1 VLPHFSQRAERQL
14 AVSVADALPARDPAA
29 VVPFDR
35 GSLVVAALSWADGDT
50 AWTDANCGVGVV
62 PPTVPIIAVVAV
74 PPDLNINAL
83 SHLDAFGFG
92 RGNQGNSRQHR
103 CGCRYGKS
111 DFHHWEFLLGIE
123 EESVTGADPE
133 GSNKGHD
140 TRALQ
145 AYLGHKN
152 IQHTVRYT
160 ELAPDR
166 FKDFWR

>member
-14 AVSVADALPARDPAA
+14 AVSVADALPSRDPAA

-74 PPDLNINAL
+74 PPDLNIDAL

-123 EESVTGADPE
+123 EESVTDADPQGSTGPIE
-133 GSNKGHD
+133 GGQEGAAYRFGGGEHRLFAND
-140 TRALQ
+140 PRVEPQ
-145 AYLGHKN
+145 A
-152 IQHTVRYT
+152 T
-160 ELAPDR
+160 
-166 FKDFWR
+166 